1 MCTNGT
7 CQETRKSFRFKIPA
21 ASRRAVL
28 AVKAIRPGW
37 PQLLGF
43 TAVGRPQNGLGQVI
57 LSYQLTMLR
66 PNRKMIDAMA
76 AINTEMAAKAKIG
89 CPL

>member
-1 MCTNGT
+1 MA
-7 CQETRKSFRFKIPA
+7 SVIRFY
-21 ASRRAVL
+21 AV
-28 AVKAIRPGW
+28 VP
-37 PQLLGF
+37 
-43 TAVGRPQNGLGQVI
+43 